1 MKPKEEQGYLIPAFN
16 TDSTDYVACAQRLA
30 HSIKQFHPAAQI
42 SVLTNG
48 DCSDSVFD
56 HVIPLPFGDCGHVQ
70 NHQCNDWQVFY
81 ASPYRETIKLEADMI
96 AASSIDHWWSLF
108 RHRDV
113 VISQGARTIYD
124 QPSRYRGDRRLFDAN
139 DLPDVYNAITYW
151 RMSQTAK
158 EFFDTVRSIFD
169 NWQEFARLLK
179 FPDAMASTDVVYAM
193 AAQILGPEKVTLPPG
208 YGPQIVHMK
217 QGHQPM
223 VGHDWTRELVW
234 ETEPMRVQT
243 VAQWGM
249 FHYILKDWQP

>member
-1 MKPKEEQGYLIPAFN
+1 MKLIEEQGYLIPAFN
-16 TDSTDYVACAQRLA
+16 TDTVDYVACAVRLA
-30 HSIKQFHPAAQI
+30 HSIRQFHSDASIAL
-42 SVLTNG
+42 LTLSQ
-48 DCSDSVFD
+48 CSDPVFN
-56 HVIPLPFGDCGHVQ
+56 HVIALPNTNVEHCV
-70 NHQCNDWQVFY
+70 NYQCHDWQVFY

-96 AASSIDHWWSLF
+96 AASSIDHWWSMF

-113 VISQGARTIYD
+113 VISQGCRTLYD
-124 QPSRYRGDRRLFDAN
+124 QPSSYRGDRRLFDAN
-139 DLPDVYNAITYW
+139 GLPDVYNAITYW

-193 AAQILGPEKVTLPPG
+193 AAQILGSEKVTLPPG

-234 ETEPMRVQT
+234 ETDPMRVQT

-249 FHYILKDWQP
+249 FHYVIKDWQP